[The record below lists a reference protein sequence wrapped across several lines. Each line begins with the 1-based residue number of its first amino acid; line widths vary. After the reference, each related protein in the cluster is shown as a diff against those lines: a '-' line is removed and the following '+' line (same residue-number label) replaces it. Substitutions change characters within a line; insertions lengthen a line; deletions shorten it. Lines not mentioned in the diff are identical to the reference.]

1 MEVAGL
7 CRSSKFEEHV
17 IGHDSVP
24 ISADEV
30 SIPLTMSMELD
41 RILKESLLATV
52 SVFAIST
59 VINRDGV
66 HGFNVLYFCS
76 IVGSGLHL

>member
-7 CRSSKFEEHV
+7 CRSSKFEEHA

-41 RILKESLLATV
+41 RILHES
-52 SVFAIST
+52 
-59 VINRDGV
+59 
-66 HGFNVLYFCS
+66 
-76 IVGSGLHL
+76 